1 MRECNRA
8 TLIAAWVLVAVL
20 AIAVVAQAATD
31 KDTVTAWVVC
41 QPGDYVNVRLKP
53 TTKSESIGRFE
64 TGYTA
69 EVTGKTKD
77 GFAHVKVSLEYDEG
91 WIHAGYL
98 VFDEPVWKAGALYVV
113 RSNGRVA
120 CRKYV
125 DGPRRCWVVD
135 GSTLQVFWMAGE
147 WAVTNKGFIKSEF
160 IQPVGGDTP

>member
-1 MRECNRA
+1 MRKRGNA
-8 TLIAAWVLVAVL
+8 ALIAAWALVAVL
-20 AIAVVAQAATD
+20 AIAVVAQAATS

-41 QPGDYVNVRLKP
+41 QPGNYVNVRLKP
-53 TTKSESIGRFE
+53 STKSESIGRFE

-69 EVTGKTKD
+69 EVTGKTRN

-98 VFDEPVWKAGALYVV
+98 VFDEPVWMEGAMYTV

-125 DGPRRCWVVD
+125 DGPRRCWVVN
-135 GSTLQVFWMAGE
+135 GSTLQVFWIAGE
-147 WAVTNKGFIKSEF
+147 WAVTNKGFIRSEF
-160 IQPVGGDTP
+160 IQPMGGDTE